1 MSRPTAFLGVF
12 ERADPRAPG
21 QTMLAGV
28 ALPRGEYD
36 AVMKAIGAPAPDVGP
51 CVAVL
56 PCRHP
61 YHPFGD
67 ADVMLLAFLRE
78 ANRLLDSG
86 KAGLGPETLQEI
98 SYLLA
103 RMSGRQ
109 RRLDITA
116 QPPAAAPERV

>member
-1 MSRPTAFLGVF
+1 MNRPTAFLGTF
-12 ERADPRAPG
+12 ARSDPRAPG
-21 QTMLAGV
+21 QTMHATI
-28 ALPRGEYD
+28 AFPRGEYGPVIQ
-36 AVMKAIGAPAPDVGP
+36 AFGAPDPDVGP
-51 CVAVL
+51 SVAVI

-78 ANRLLDSG
+78 SNRLLDSG

-116 QPPAAAPERV
+116 PPPATAPERL